1 MIDTLIAETNAGSV
15 RWLNS
20 FQQQPWSKQLLKDGE
35 MYDSML
41 PVRGYSV
48 EELMERKAHEEA
60 EQAERERQLQEKKSK
75 EEKLERERAEKW
87 LKENF
92 ESYKQNGT
100 ISLVD
105 RSNGTAV
112 LRTRAQ
118 RAMSSDFENKTLL
131 EVSGGV
137 VVSKTS
143 LVPSNPSTDE
153 NFRATTDTTENTY
166 RSNNTDTN
174 DVLKILTLDDGT
186 LVTPDDSFLMN
197 TTEPVTSEQTKTK
210 QDNEGQEIM
219 ADTPETSSTLLPWS
233 KIGDRTPS
241 FNQSTYGVGDYLQTL
256 SKGPYQNG
264 DEESEEGIDDEDFG
278 PLKIEWWDESE
289 MRLSQ
294 MLADEDWSYLNDD
307 ESQNKTMDYEEFQRR
322 ANDLIEQTESEIA
335 ETKEILYSSPGSQA
349 DYDAKERSTSPVL
362 SNRMILLEENEP
374 AYDQTKLDPISQLWG
389 APPDV
394 LGKTLLKEEKEQ
406 KTINEDIDFANI
418 YALWGQPIESEVSA
432 EVDDVIVP
440 PIDGIRQ
447 LWSEKTIANLEQLA
461 PVERDSELET
471 LEINPLF
478 SGLEWWDTVSEDGKE
493 IRLSMMLADEEYE
506 EKSQE
511 EQDDEPMSYEQFA
524 LETENMIQMVEDE
537 RKETEAI
544 LAAPPGADAPV
555 ELDETEETL
564 SQSLDGSPTELEDI
578 VASSEEFNEMVGS
591 LSRVEAE
598 IDNEVDNDFSVLEM
612 DIEDDL
618 PSDEVSF
625 SGNVTQQ
632 TAHAVEINDD
642 PPDTGEE

>member
-264 DEESEEGIDDEDFG
+264 DEESEEGKDDEDFG

-506 EKSQE
+506 EESQE